1 MTSRVFTRIRMGD
14 LEMASYEEG
23 KTIGV
28 EDEPLEF

>member
-1 MTSRVFTRIRMGD
+1 MGD

-28 EDEPLEF
+28 EDEPSEF